1 MSLPKST
8 FLYSIIFLVIVA
20 VETTIYS
27 TYFSLIITGGLIYK
41 RWRILV
47 VEVII
52 TLISFIF
59 LHLVGRESLFIYTI
73 RAISYINLYFIMSE
87 YVDYNSI
94 INILGEKGVPLVVG
108 FAYYPLFYR
117 IASEISFNARARKI
131 GFHITKLVLPLV
143 VQMVKVAED
152 LYTSYTIK
160 LYGKFNGK
168 RNLKPTRMDLILLS
182 LSLLLVMI
190 NLATE
195 GMKIT

>member
-1 MSLPKST
+1 MAKAT
-8 FLYSIIFLVIVA
+8 FLYSLIF
-20 VETTIYS
+20 
-27 TYFSLIITGGLIYK
+27 LIITAIETTLYPTYYSLILTMGLIYK
-41 RWRILV
+41 RWRVIAIEILI
-47 VEVII
+47 VII
-52 TLISFIF
+52 SFTF
-59 LHLVGRESLFIYTI
+59 LHILEKEYLFIYTI

-94 INILGEKGVPLVVG
+94 LYLLGEKGVPLVVG

-131 GFHITKLVLPLV
+131 GFHINKLVLPFV

-152 LYTSYTIK
+152 LYVSYTIK

-168 RNLKPTRMDLILLS
+168 RNFKPTSVDIILIS

-195 GMKIT
+195 MMMFT